1 MSNTRRVQ
9 NNKNRNSLV
18 DTIWPQGLLS
28 ISQSLCAHTPP
39 PPQPSEVT
47 PSPHTTAMTM
57 QAPDLL

>member
-1 MSNTRRVQ
+1 MRVQ
-9 NNKNRNSLV
+9 NNKNRNGLV

-39 PPQPSEVT
+39 PQASEVT
-47 PSPHTTAMTM
+47 PSPHTATMTM